1 VQGSVD
7 LPSVS
12 GVRVPVAAF
21 LDDNHNTLMV
31 VGDDSKIKTV
41 TVAETA
47 DDGKTAIVRGLA
59 SGSRVVSDGQT
70 SLGDG
75 QKVAVR

>member
-21 LDDNHNTLMV
+21 LDDNHNSLMV
-31 VGDDSKIKTV
+31 VGDDSKIKTL
-41 TVAETA
+41 TVAEIA
-47 DDGKTAIVRGLA
+47 DDGKTAVVRGLEPGA
-59 SGSRVVSDGQT
+59 RVVSDGQT